1 MPQGPGGVIILGV
14 AYLGGS
20 AIPEPA
26 TKRVVAFIDGQNLY
40 HCARE
45 AFGYSYPNY
54 DVKALAQAVCGAESW
69 QLVQTR
75 FYTGVPHQAD
85 NAFWHRF
92 WTAKLLAL
100 SRGGVYVFSRS
111 LRYRNKQVTLPDG
124 TQHSFLTG
132 DEKGIDVRIALDIIR
147 LAHRQEYDVALIFS
161 QDQDLSEVA
170 DEIRVIARE
179 QNRWIKIACAFPV
192 SPASKNKR
200 GIARTDWIR
209 IDRAMYDAC
218 LDRRDY
224 RPKRR

>member
-1 MPQGPGGVIILGV
+1 M
-14 AYLGGS
+14 
-20 AIPEPA
+20 PEPA
-26 TKRVVAFIDGQNLY
+26 NKRAVAFIDGQNLY

-45 AFGYSYPNY
+45 AFGYFYPNY
-54 DVKALAQAVCGAESW
+54 DVKALAQTVCVAESW
-69 QLVQTR
+69 QLVQAR
-75 FYTGVPHQAD
+75 FYTGVPDQTD

-92 WTAKLLAL
+92 WMAKLLAM

-111 LRYRNKQVTLPDG
+111 LRYRNKQVTLPNG

-179 QNRWIKIACAFPV
+179 QNRWIKIVCAFPV